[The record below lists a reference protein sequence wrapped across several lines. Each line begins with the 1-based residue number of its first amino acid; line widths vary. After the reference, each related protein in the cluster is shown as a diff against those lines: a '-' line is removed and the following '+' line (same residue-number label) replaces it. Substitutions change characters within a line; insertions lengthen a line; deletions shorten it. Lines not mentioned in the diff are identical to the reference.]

1 MMLSVTS
8 TVLRLFETMTPGYR
22 DQERFIRERTSGRLA
37 PRGSKG
43 GEVGPRTVA
52 RDLKFL
58 HAVLNWAVLAGDGK
72 GGFLLFRNP
81 LKGLPLPREKSPRRP
96 QLSQESYEALLDI
109 AGDVD
114 LRFKAALV
122 VAHETGHRIGA
133 IASLRWSDLDLD
145 GGWVRWGKQSDKIGL
160 EHLTPLTQ
168 EAVEAFR
175 ELQKV
180 CPGIGEAWVFP
191 SPEDP
196 SKPCSRHLF
205 GDWWPKGEGLA
216 GLPHEKGMG
225 WHSLRRKFATELKD
239 TPLKDICQLGGW
251 KSPQTVLTCYQ
262 QPDQDTMRRSLEAR
276 RPIRTPSKGP
286 NRQYESTVSR

>member
-1 MMLSVTS
+1 
-8 TVLRLFETMTPGYR
+8 MTPGYR

-239 TPLKDICQLGGW
+239 TPLKDLCQLGGW